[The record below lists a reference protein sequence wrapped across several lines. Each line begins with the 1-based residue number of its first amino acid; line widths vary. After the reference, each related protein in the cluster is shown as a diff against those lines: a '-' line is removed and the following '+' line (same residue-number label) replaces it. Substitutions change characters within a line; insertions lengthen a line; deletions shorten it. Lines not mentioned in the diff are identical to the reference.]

1 MRRSTLAVRCAI
13 ALAAFAALPA
23 NADVFVN
30 EIHYDNAGTDAGE
43 AIEIVASAGE
53 SLAGY
58 QVVLYNGSNNS
69 SYSTTPVPAGNLVAC
84 GGQVRLATINYPLD
98 GLQNGSPDGI
108 ALVDPQGNVVQFLS
122 YEGTMT
128 ALNGPAA
135 GLTSTDIGVAEAS
148 TAPLGTS
155 LQLGGTGNAYAD
167 FSWADSATQTFGT
180 CNNDQSFGEA
190 GNAAPRVTTTFP
202 VDGGTDFPYAADL
215 SVTFSEP
222 VVAQAGAFVLA
233 CDGLRRQRLDL
244 DHVAQATT
252 FALTPARPLV
262 PGQACSLLVDATHI
276 ADLDGAAP
284 EADTAV
290 SFKVKLP
297 RGGGNGGEG
306 YYGLVNTSSPG
317 QLRCSLH
324 ATIKGHVAYPYSGSG
339 TSTWTIL
346 EIADEDPNDAG
357 KILDVYRNRSYTKG
371 TDRAG
376 SGGSNKYNREHTWPN
391 SLGFPATTG
400 NLGFPNAP
408 YTDAHMLYLSD
419 EGYNSN
425 RGNMPFDN
433 CTQASG
439 CAERVTEANNGRGGG
454 SGTYPGN
461 SNWFKGPNGNQGSFE
476 AWGARKGDMAR
487 AVLYMAIRYEGG
499 THPTN
504 NQAEPDLELTDN
516 RSLIVGTSSSP
527 AYMGMLSTLLDWHA
541 GDPPDDAER
550 ARNEVVAAYQGNR
563 NPFIDH
569 PEWASNALFTS
580 TTPTVCEL
588 GTPTPVTPRNPK
600 LRPPYRPATTA
611 TPPKAAAAP
620 VKVSAPAI
628 RRAVR

>member
-1 MRRSTLAVRCAI
+1 MRRSTLSVRCAI

-23 NADVFVN
+23 HADVFVN
-30 EIHYDNAGTDAGE
+30 EIHYDNAGTDVGE

-53 SLAGY
+53 SLSGY
-58 QVVLYNGSNNS
+58 QVVLYNGSNNA
-69 SYSTTPVPAGNLVAC
+69 SYSTTAVPAGNVVAC

-108 ALVDPQGNVVQFLS
+108 ALIDPQGNVVQFLS
-122 YEGTMT
+122 YEGAMT
-128 ALNGPAA
+128 ASNGPAA
-135 GLTSTDIGVAEAS
+135 GLTSTDIGVFES
-148 TAPLGTS
+148 NMAPVGTS
-155 LQLGGTGNAYAD
+155 LQLGGTGNTYAS

-180 CNNDQSFGEA
+180 CNNNQSFGEA

-202 VDGGTDFPYAADL
+202 ANGGTDFPYAADL

-222 VVAQAGAFVLA
+222 VVAQPGAFVLA

-252 FALTPARPLV
+252 FALTPAKPLV

-276 ADLDGAAP
+276 ADLDGAAL
-284 EADTAV
+284 EADTDVA
-290 SFKVKLP
+290 FKVKLP
-297 RGGGNGGEG
+297 LGGGNGGAG

-324 ATIKGHVAYPYSGSG
+324 ETINGHVAYPYSGSG

-391 SLGFPATTG
+391 SLGFPSTTG
-400 NLGFPNAP
+400 NKGFPNAP

-419 EGYNSN
+419 ELYNSN

-439 CAERVTEANNGRGGG
+439 CTERVTEANNGRGGG

-499 THPTN
+499 VHPTN
-504 NQAEPDLELTDN
+504 GQAEPDLELTNN

-588 GTPTPVTPRNPK
+588 GTPGGDTPRNPK
-600 LRPPYRPATTA
+600 LRPPYRPSTTA
-611 TPPKAAAAP
+611 TPSKVVAAP
-620 VKVSAPAI
+620 AKVSAPAI
-628 RRAVR
+628 RSAVR